1 LIGGKGEFTRSL
13 QTCIITAFALL
24 SEVQRAS
31 STSCLAVVAK
41 EGWVGW
47 EIHQDGFFLYFL
59 SLKKNRYVKSNQ
71 VRVGRMSYKNEQRYW
86 GDHCK

>member
-1 LIGGKGEFTRSL
+1 L
-13 QTCIITAFALL
+13 QTCIITAAALL

-47 EIHQDGFFLYFL
+47 EIRQDGFFLSF
-59 SLKKNRYVKSNQ
+59 
-71 VRVGRMSYKNEQRYW
+71 
-86 GDHCK
+86 

>member
-1 LIGGKGEFTRSL
+1 L
-13 QTCIITAFALL
+13 QTCIITAAVLL

-47 EIHQDGFFLYFL
+47 EIRQDGFFCFCCEIE
-59 SLKKNRYVKSNQ
+59 
-71 VRVGRMSYKNEQRYW
+71 M
-86 GDHCK
+86 